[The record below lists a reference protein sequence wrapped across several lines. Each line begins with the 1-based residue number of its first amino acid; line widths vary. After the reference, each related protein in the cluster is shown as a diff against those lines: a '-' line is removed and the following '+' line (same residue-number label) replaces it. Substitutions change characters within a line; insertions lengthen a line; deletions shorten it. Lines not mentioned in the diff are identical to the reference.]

1 MYTTKRVK
9 VDSIRFL
16 LFEKGDLY
24 SKIAS
29 VSILLLL
36 CVVASSIN
44 EKEKKMRIIINLL
57 VRCKETLQNN
67 LA

>member
-36 CVVASSIN
+36 CVVARSIN
-44 EKEKKMRIIINLL
+44 EKEKKNAHHNQLT
-57 VRCKETLQNN
+57 CKMQRNV
-67 LA
+67 AK